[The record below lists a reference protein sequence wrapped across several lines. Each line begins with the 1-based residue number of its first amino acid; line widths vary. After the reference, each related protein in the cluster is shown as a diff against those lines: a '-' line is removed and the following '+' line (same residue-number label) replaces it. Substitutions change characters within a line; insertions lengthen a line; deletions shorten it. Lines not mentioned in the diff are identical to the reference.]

1 MERRGL
7 EPLTP
12 AGRGNGC
19 EIEIGRSQP
28 RGSDPFPRTLGT
40 PGVYRGQK
48 WVVIVLSLG
57 ALRGT
62 LHAMKKTSLYLDD
75 GDVERV
81 RRLAQREG
89 RSQADV
95 VRAALAAYE
104 SQLVAQRRFSL
115 TGSAEGDGQS
125 VADLPEEDLLQGFG
139 N

>member
-1 MERRGL
+1 VPGPEVDGDR
-7 EPLTP
+7 
-12 AGRGNGC
+12 A
-19 EIEIGRSQP
+19 
-28 RGSDPFPRTLGT
+28 FP
-40 PGVYRGQK
+40 
-48 WVVIVLSLG
+48 G

-62 LHAMKKTSLYLDD
+62 LHAVKKTSLYLDD

-115 TGSAEGDGQS
+115 TGCAEGDGQS

>member
-1 MERRGL
+1 
-7 EPLTP
+7 
-12 AGRGNGC
+12 
-19 EIEIGRSQP
+19 
-28 RGSDPFPRTLGT
+28 
-40 PGVYRGQK
+40 
-48 WVVIVLSLG
+48 
-57 ALRGT
+57 
-62 LHAMKKTSLYLDD
+62 MKKTSLYLDD

-104 SQLVAQRRFSL
+104 SQLVAQRQFSL

>member
-1 MERRGL
+1 MPQNI
-7 EPLTP
+7 EPLVQATL
-12 AGRGNGC
+12 
-19 EIEIGRSQP
+19 
-28 RGSDPFPRTLGT
+28 SDLETDDCDLLWVFDAVRRLSPGASYKDNRESTL
-40 PGVYRGQK
+40 
-48 WVVIVLSLG
+48 
-57 ALRGT
+57 T

-125 VADLPEEDLLQGFG
+125 VADLPEEDFLQGFG